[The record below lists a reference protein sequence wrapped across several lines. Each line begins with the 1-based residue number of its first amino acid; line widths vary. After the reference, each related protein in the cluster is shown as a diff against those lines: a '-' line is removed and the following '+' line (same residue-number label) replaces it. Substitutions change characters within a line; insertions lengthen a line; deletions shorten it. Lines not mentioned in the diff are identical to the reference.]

1 MPRDFP
7 DEFVVFP
14 GSEYHT
20 VKLSV
25 GHDGSRDPSWPNESG
40 RQHRPA
46 EPGHDALRYVEDVE
60 VGNASGPGHEREF
73 STVSVPTVTCGSPEA
88 LVNEPGKLVGFGTRV
103 GSECSTPVAAM
114 LNVTSALRKG
124 LREYKQANGYELAPM
139 DGLADTTPP
148 PVPLQKA
155 DIFTGSRSQVSAILD

>member
-46 EPGHDALRYVEDVE
+46 EPGHDALRYVEDVDE
-60 VGNASGPGHEREF
+60 CNTPGPGHVRCASSRHVERHLCPGEE
-73 STVSVPTVTCGSPEA
+73 VTRAWAGRR
-88 LVNEPGKLVGFGTRV
+88 LL
-103 GSECSTPVAAM
+103 TPVNK
-114 LNVTSALRKG
+114 LIPV
-124 LREYKQANGYELAPM
+124 APP
-139 DGLADTTPP
+139 DS
-148 PVPLQKA
+148 LQ
-155 DIFTGSRSQVSAILD
+155 